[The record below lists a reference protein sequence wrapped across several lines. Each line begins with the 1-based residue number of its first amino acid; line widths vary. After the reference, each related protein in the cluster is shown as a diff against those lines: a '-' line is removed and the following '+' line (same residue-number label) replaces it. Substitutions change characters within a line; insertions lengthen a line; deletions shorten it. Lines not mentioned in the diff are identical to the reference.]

1 MSIWLTMRSSLR
13 GGTVPPR
20 ISAGIWKCRTGTRL
34 APYTRESWSAITRNT
49 VLSQYGAFLALSKNW
64 PMAQSA

>member
-1 MSIWLTMRSSLR
+1 M
-13 GGTVPPR
+13 PPR